1 MRTEIYMVCTLR
13 CLLFVLSLTVN
24 ITSLLCKNTSF
35 NFSPSQSMLLAYE
48 KDNEELS
55 NQKQYVV
62 RLNAK
67 VLAHERERLEKS
79 FQKTLLNSP
88 NAKHFPF
95 AQGSYF
101 LNPGKSIGSF
111 LRRISNEE
119 LCVTKMQAIY
129 DTLPTADIMEDSQ
142 AILEEINYKL
152 SRKLKEYISILTK
165 NKQYIENI
173 NDSQQFRFEHTDIAC
188 CQLKPESLRYSEHFG
203 IDITLDR
210 GCMTFPYSHSPSGL
224 YIGKTFCAAFQMHFK
239 KAPSLLWQYFISHDG
254 AHFEYP
260 GYHLNLKD
268 CEQKTDRH
276 RQIYLD
282 TVKSKTKHVIIVID
296 QGNSLSLLQFVS
308 AKMIGKH
315 ILGLLSSNDK
325 VVTFGLASDIQY
337 SQGNNCSKETL
348 LYATSE
354 TKLELTRFFD
364 NLTRKHNA
372 TDHVLGFRKIYEI
385 IHEIELKNTSVYH
398 EILVAYVSRGLLSS
412 LVDAKQVLEIISD
425 GNQKSKS
432 HIVINTYALIDDDRP
447 VMYETDFLQDIANQ
461 NFKKYSIHHKSTRKS
476 QKGVMIAVNTTKD
489 ISMTIGDIFE
499 NFPDHPSSK
508 TVFSLPYFDP
518 ISKGMIVSIS
528 QQVFSGK
535 NIFGVTGIDVSLAD
549 LTEDISYFKNSESLY
564 VFLIDESGIALT
576 HPSFSHPTYTS
587 WHHVHTFFWHLE
599 DKLRYQKHYKAM
611 LREPSGQVAIN
622 FKYLKSSNDDIANEE
637 KVAIYNWKKVEG
649 TPYIACVV
657 VIEPTKTK
665 KILKDLIYAGPA
677 EFSYHRIDIMP
688 SATSCRHMK
697 QLSSLG
703 TTAVFLSAS
712 CFIYPYKYI
721 REEEDFK
728 TVLSYMA
735 YLKDTRNVITNPGLK
750 PGVRNEVLALS
761 QITSAWKAAAE
772 HEEFSNYIVRR
783 FIATYNGVFQVY
795 PATLIDKSYDAT
807 RRDWYIRA
815 LEHPGKIILTAP
827 YLDVGGAGYVIT
839 LSHTVFEGKPTAMHS
854 PDDNIV
860 AVMGIDFTFGYFYKF
875 LLEKIP
881 ACKLDHMIC
890 FLLDDKGY
898 LVAHPDLIDPSGR
911 GPVEQQ
917 HITHKEPLVANDLLN
932 HRAFV
937 TKKVCASYSDRTIQ
951 RYYQLNT
958 SLDTVLTNLVH
969 GEHCTKYQ
977 VMHVYG
983 TNVFLGIVNQTCDGI
998 TAFCPCSMTDRL
1010 CLNCHRMEP
1019 TECECPCE
1027 CPLKM
1032 DLCSGQLN
1040 NDNNYPTCPHFP
1052 ELPNLPVVNLNLL
1065 EYLKPCYEHHCSS
1078 RTESSDCFGVLGCE
1092 WCQLDSD
1099 GVTSLNKKFCTEQR
1113 KCFGGVLGSRTPY
1126 ADEIIEELPES
1137 DFLVI
1142 KSTPFGPVAGGLITI
1157 FIFIIIIV
1165 YVIRS
1170 RRHNISHYGS
1180 SSPDS
1185 NFRMTQLNN
1194 EPEEMEPYQEQ
1205 INPVTPF
1212 CRQLIPHIENVVS
1225 PYRVPTNYRRPAGGD
1240 SDHGYSTMTPHEDTE
1255 LAPYFEPLLLG
1266 RVSTDA
1272 PPSQHSLSSGSRTSS
1287 PVSCVPSTTCSA
1299 SPSILKMESGVPSWV
1314 AQKDFL
1320 CSSDVKSKGTYVLA
1334 QVQVHSENMD

>member
-1 MRTEIYMVCTLR
+1 
-13 CLLFVLSLTVN
+13 
-24 ITSLLCKNTSF
+24 
-35 NFSPSQSMLLAYE
+35 MLLAYE
-48 KDNEELS
+48 KDNEEIS

-88 NAKHFPF
+88 NARHFSF
-95 AQGSYF
+95 GQGSYF

-129 DTLPTADIMEDSQ
+129 DTLPTADKMDDSQ
-142 AILEEINYKL
+142 EILEEINYKL

-165 NKQYIENI
+165 NKQYIESI

-188 CQLKPESLRYSEHFG
+188 CQLKSESLRYSEHFG

-260 GYHLNLKD
+260 GYHLNFKD

-296 QGNSLSLLQFVS
+296 QGNSLSLLQFGS
-308 AKMIGKH
+308 AKIIGKH

-325 VVTFGLASDIQY
+325 VVTFGLASDIQKP
-337 SQGNNCSKETL
+337 QGNNCSKETL

-385 IHEIELKNTSVYH
+385 IHEIELKNTSIYH
-398 EILVAYVSRGLLSS
+398 EILVAYQKS
-412 LVDAKQVLEIISD
+412 LVK
-425 GNQKSKS
+425 K
-432 HIVINTYALIDDDRP
+432 TYALIDDDRP

-461 NFKKYSIHHKSTRKS
+461 NFKKYSIHHKSSRKI

-489 ISMTIGDIFE
+489 ISLTIGDIFE

-518 ISKGMIVSIS
+518 VSKGMVVSIS

-549 LTEDISYFKNSESLY
+549 LTEDVSYFKNSESLY

-587 WHHVHTFFWHLE
+587 WHHVHTFIWHLE

-611 LREPSGQVAIN
+611 LREPTGQVAIP
-622 FKYLKSSNDDIANEE
+622 FKYSKSLNDDGINEE
-637 KVAIYNWKKVEG
+637 KVAIYSWKKVEG
-649 TPYIACVV
+649 TPYTACVV
-657 VIEPTKTK
+657 VIEPTKAK
-665 KILKDLIYAGPA
+665 KILKDLTYTGPA

-688 SATSCRHMK
+688 TTTSCRHMK
-697 QLSSLG
+697 QLSSL
-703 TTAVFLSAS
+703 
-712 CFIYPYKYI
+712 
-721 REEEDFK
+721 
-728 TVLSYMA
+728 
-735 YLKDTRNVITNPGLK
+735 
-750 PGVRNEVLALS
+750 
-761 QITSAWKAAAE
+761 
-772 HEEFSNYIVRR
+772 
-783 FIATYNGVFQVY
+783 
-795 PATLIDKSYDAT
+795 
-807 RRDWYIRA
+807 
-815 LEHPGKIILTAP
+815 
-827 YLDVGGAGYVIT
+827 
-839 LSHTVFEGKPTAMHS
+839 AMHS

-958 SLDTVLTNLVH
+958 SLDTALTNLVH

-1040 NDNNYPTCPHFP
+1040 NDNSNYPTCPHFP

-1099 GVTSLNKKFCTEQR
+1099 GMTSLTKKFCTEQR

-1142 KSTPFGPVAGGLITI
+1142 KSTPFGPVAGGLITV
-1157 FIFIIIIV
+1157 FIFIIILV
-1165 YVIRS
+1165 YIIRS

-1255 LAPYFEPLLLG
+1255 LAPYFEPLLHG
-1266 RVSTDA
+1266 RISIDP

-1314 AQKDFL
+1314 PQKDFL

-1334 QVQVHSENMD
+1334 QVQVHSENTD

>member
-1 MRTEIYMVCTLR
+1 
-13 CLLFVLSLTVN
+13 
-24 ITSLLCKNTSF
+24 
-35 NFSPSQSMLLAYE
+35 MLLVYE
-48 KDNEELS
+48 KDTEELS

-79 FQKTLLNSP
+79 IQKSFFNSP
-88 NAKHFPF
+88 GNGKHFSF

-101 LNPGKSIGSF
+101 LDPGKSIGVL
-111 LRRISNEE
+111 LRRISNDE

-129 DTLPTADIMEDSQ
+129 DSLPTSDVVEDLEK
-142 AILEEINYKL
+142 ILNEISLKL
-152 SRKLKEYISILTK
+152 SRKLKEYLSTLSK
-165 NKQYIENI
+165 NKQYIESVI
-173 NDSQQFRFEHTDIAC
+173 DSPQFHFEHTDIAC
-188 CQLKPESLRYSEHFG
+188 CQLQPESLKYNEHFG
-203 IDITLDR
+203 VDITLDR
-210 GCMTFPYSHSPSGL
+210 GCMTFPYSHTPAGL
-224 YIGKTFCAAFQMHFK
+224 YIGKSFCAAFQVHLK
-239 KAPSLLWQYFISHDG
+239 EVPSLLWQYFISHDG

-260 GYHLNLKD
+260 GYHPNFNCD
-268 CEQKTDRH
+268 QQTDRH

-296 QGNSLSLLQFVS
+296 QGNSLSMLQFGS
-308 AKMIGKH
+308 AKTIGKH
-315 ILGLLSSNDK
+315 ILGQLSFHDK
-325 VVTFGLASDIQY
+325 ILTFGLASDIQY
-337 SQGNNCSKETL
+337 AQGNNCSRESF

-354 TKLELTRFFD
+354 TKLELTRFFE

-385 IHEIELKNTSVYH
+385 IHEIELKNTSVH
-398 EILVAYVSRGLLSS
+398 EEILVAYVSRGLLSS
-412 LVDAKQVLEIISD
+412 LIDAKQVLEIISE

-432 HIVINTYALIDDDRP
+432 HVVINTYALIDDDRP
-447 VMYETDFLQDIANQ
+447 VMYETDFMQDIAQQ
-461 NFKKYSIHHKSTRKS
+461 NFKKYSIHPKVTKKN
-476 QKGVMIAVNTTKD
+476 QKGVMIPVNTTKD
-489 ISMTIGDIFE
+489 ISVTIGDIFQ
-499 NFPDHPSSK
+499 NFPNHPSSK
-508 TVFSLPYFDP
+508 PVFSLPYFD
-518 ISKGMIVSIS
+518 SVNKGMVVSIS
-528 QQVFSGK
+528 QQVFNGK
-535 NIFGVTGIDVSLAD
+535 NIFGITGIDVSLAD
-549 LTEDISYFKNSESLY
+549 LTENISYFTNSESLY
-564 VFLIDESGIALT
+564 VFLMDETGIALT
-576 HPSFSHPTYTS
+576 HPSFSHPTYTN
-587 WHHVHTFFWHLE
+587 WHVHTFIWHLE
-599 DKLRYQKHYKAM
+599 DKLRFQKYYKAM
-611 LREPSGQVAIN
+611 LREPRGQIAVP
-622 FKYLKSSNDDIANEE
+622 FKLPKAQSKDESAVEE

-649 TPYIACVV
+649 TPYIVCVV
-657 VIEPTKTK
+657 AIEPTKTK
-665 KILKDLIYAGPA
+665 KALKDLIFSGRG

-688 SATSCRHMK
+688 TATSCRHMK

-703 TTAVFLSAS
+703 ATAIFLSAS
-712 CFIYPYKYI
+712 CFKSPYTYI
-721 REEEDFK
+721 REEENFK
-728 TVLSYMA
+728 TVLGYMT
-735 YLKDTRNVITNPGLK
+735 YLKDRKNTISNPGLK
-750 PGVRNEVLALS
+750 DGIRNEVLALA

-772 HEEFSNYIVRR
+772 NEEFSNYIVRR
-783 FIATYNGVFQVY
+783 FVATSKGVFLVY
-795 PATLIDKSYDAT
+795 PATLMDKSYDAT

-839 LSHTVFEGKPTAMHS
+839 LSHTIFEGKPNAMHS
-854 PDDNIV
+854 LDDNIV
-860 AVMGIDFTFGYFYKF
+860 SVMGIDFTFGYFYKL
-875 LLEKIP
+875 LLEEIP
-881 ACKLDHMIC
+881 VCKLDHMIC

-898 LVAHPDLIDPSGR
+898 LVAHPDLIDPTGR

-951 RYYQLNT
+951 RYYELNT

-1032 DLCSGQLN
+1032 DLCSGQLHSSN
-1040 NDNNYPTCPHFP
+1040 NHYPTCPHFP
-1052 ELPNLPVVNLNLL
+1052 ELPNLPIVSYNLM
-1065 EYLKPCYEHHCSS
+1065 EYLKPCYEHHCSL

-1092 WCQLDSD
+1092 WCQLESD
-1099 GVTSLNKKFCTEQR
+1099 GVTPLAKKFCTEQR

-1126 ADEIIEELPES
+1126 ADEIIEKLPES

-1142 KSTPFGPVAGGLITI
+1142 KSNPIGPVAGGLIAI
-1157 FIFIIIIV
+1157 FVLIIICG
-1165 YVIRS
+1165 YFIRI
-1170 RRHNISHYGS
+1170 RRQNISHYGP
-1180 SSPDS
+1180 SSPDT

-1194 EPEEMEPYQEQ
+1194 EPEEMEPYQEP

-1212 CRQLIPHIENVVS
+1212 CRQLIPNVENVVS
-1225 PYRVPTNYRRPAGGD
+1225 PYRVPTNYRRPTGGD

-1266 RVSTDA
+1266 RVSSEQ
-1272 PPSQHSLSSGSRTSS
+1272 PNSQHSLSSGSRTSS

-1299 SPSILKMESGVPSWV
+1299 SPSILKMESGMPSWISP
-1314 AQKDFL
+1314 KPYLYSTDP
-1320 CSSDVKSKGTYVLA
+1320 KTRGTYVIA
-1334 QVQVHSENMD
+1334 QVQVHSENLD